1 MKCFTRVRKIIKTLE
16 KRGKL
21 GSIYGDK
28 GHLDYLGQWF
38 STWTTVPY
46 REHLTMSEDIFFLLP
61 QLGEGGF
68 TGTYWVEA

>member
-1 MKCFTRVRKIIKTLE
+1 MLYMCGKNYQDLE
-16 KRGKL
+16 KGGKL

-38 STWTTVPY
+38 SIGTTVPY

-61 QLGEGGF
+61 QLEKVGF
-68 TGTYWVEA
+68 NVTYWVEA